1 MPDVINCSVCGKR
14 TRVNANNSTQTCSS
28 KCKNAKIKVVKQAVL
43 QMMKDITRAT
53 DVSEGY
59 VWWMPGPIA
68 ETAFERLITLYL
80 MAGGTEKELAEI
92 WPANFDV

>member
-1 MPDVINCSVCGKR
+1 
-14 TRVNANNSTQTCSS
+14 
-28 KCKNAKIKVVKQAVL
+28 
-43 QMMKDITRAT
+43 MMKDITRAT